1 MSLSIESVCTH
12 LCTHDLQH
20 QLQLYPA
27 TVKLSLAQIIVKVG
41 LNMHVDA
48 CECMSNSFK
57 FPVLWWCQSSQDV
70 FPQVETHLVLDWYQ
84 RKGWRFQ
91 PDNLFVQFDGEND
104 GEARGATG
112 AGHHST
118 KSTTS
123 LSVPTCQM
131 PVKNQFETAFCCFFP
146 RACASFSASSNRGS
160 CFIP

>member
-123 LSVPTCQM
+123 L
-131 PVKNQFETAFCCFFP
+131 
-146 RACASFSASSNRGS
+146 
-160 CFIP
+160 